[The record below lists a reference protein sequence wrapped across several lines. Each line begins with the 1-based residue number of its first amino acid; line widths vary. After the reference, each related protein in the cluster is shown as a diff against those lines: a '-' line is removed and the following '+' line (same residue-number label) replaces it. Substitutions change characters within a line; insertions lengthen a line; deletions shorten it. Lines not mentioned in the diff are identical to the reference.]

1 MSLLPEGTTTMHAL
15 EAASFAP
22 VLFALLLGALPLL
35 LPFVLCRWLSVR
47 IGNDDSRCR
56 R

>member
-1 MSLLPEGTTTMHAL
+1 MNLLPEGTSTMHVL

-47 IGNDDSRCR
+47 LGTDAARCR
-56 R
+56 H